1 MKNILMRIKKPKNF
15 YIKTNLLENRYV
27 TDGNIWT
34 VDETI
39 FNEETKLFLVV
50 SVKTKVILGYIQGP
64 NCQNEELIIELYKE
78 ILDEYDFPAGPA
90 FVHSDM
96 EEAYHSEG
104 VRYFLMTRDI
114 FISTTEGR
122 KNQNQLS
129 EGINSRIKYLVA
141 EMLTNNTNAWGYR
154 AFLKSLP
161 PKLRSMKKV
170 SEKCRSKEYRDFL
183 FKSRLFKHQRKEVI
197 QQAILKYNKSN
208 FCKGI
213 TKQEA
218 QYYDTFIETPT
229 IENTQLVESNHIF
242 AQKIKD
248 ENISSIQQ
256 VQSAIHDI
264 LKSSFGSEQKV
275 AQILSLFF
283 QRQDHT
289 DELLKQ
295 GFVALSIQNAD
306 LLENNKELKEE
317 IEAITKQNL
326 EIQKKLDDILKEQA
340 LAQERR
346 EKRKNR
352 KRLPKKEPLTEEI
365 YEFIIERSKLIH
377 RDTYQGARLRL
388 ALAILAVTGVRISE
402 LLPLKIKQI
411 EKLLTHSWIEIDR
424 VKRGPS
430 NHKAFLTGKGRKI
443 MKHRARDYE
452 IIVFSKE
459 DEDHVFTP
467 QYSAD
472 PMNRQAFNTVVNDF
486 LKDCSQQL
494 PEKPNLKSHSFRI
507 GFITKLWKDT
517 HDIEFVRQAI
527 GHAKIDTTSRYVQNL
542 SEEERQQ
549 RMTNIQTTDDL
560 FY

>member
-64 NCQNEELIIELYKE
+64 NCRNEELIIELYKE
-78 ILDEYDFPAGPA
+78 ILNEYDFSAGPA

-129 EGINSRIKYLVA
+129 EGINNRIKYLVA
-141 EMLTNNTNAWGYR
+141 EILTNNTNAWGYK

-161 PKLRSMKKV
+161 NNLRSMNKI
-170 SEKCRSKEYRDFL
+170 SDKCRSKEYRNLL
-183 FKSRLFKHQRKEVI
+183 FKSRLFKTQRKEVI
-197 QQAILKYNKSN
+197 QQAILKYNQSD

-213 TKQEA
+213 TREEA
-218 QYYDTFIETPT
+218 QFYDTFIETPT
-229 IENTQLVESNHIF
+229 IEETQLVKSDHIF
-242 AQKIKD
+242 AQKIKN
-248 ENISSIQQ
+248 ENIASIQQ
-256 VQSAIHDI
+256 VQSAISDI
-264 LKSSFGSEQKV
+264 LQSSVESEEKV
-275 AQILSLFF
+275 TQILSLFF

-289 DELLKQ
+289 DKLLKQ
-295 GFVALSIQNAD
+295 GFVGLSMQLSEENA
-306 LLENNKELKEE
+306 ELK
-317 IEAITKQNL
+317 KDNQKL
-326 EIQKKLDDILKEQA
+326 MKEIQTVTKKLDDILKEQA
-340 LAQERR
+340 LIEERKN
-346 EKRKNR
+346 KRKNR
-352 KRLPKKEPLTEEI
+352 KRLPPKEPLTEEI
-365 YEFIIERSKLIH
+365 YEFLIKRSKLIH

-388 ALAILAVTGVRISE
+388 ALALLAVTGVRISE
-402 LLPLKIKQI
+402 LLSLKVEQLENLFAK
-411 EKLLTHSWIEIDR
+411 SWIAIDR
-424 VKRGPS
+424 MKRGPS
-430 NHKAFLTGKGRKI
+430 SHKAFLTAKGRKI
-443 MKHRARDYE
+443 IKHRASDFE
-452 IIVFSKE
+452 IILFSKE
-459 DEDHVFTP
+459 DDSYIFTP

-472 PMNRQAFNTVVNDF
+472 PMNRQAFNIVVNDF
-486 LKDCSQQL
+486 LKDCSQKL
-494 PEKPNLKSHSFRI
+494 PNKPNLKSHSFRI
-507 GFITKLWKDT
+507 GFITELWRDT
-517 HDIEFVRQAI
+517 GDIEFVRQAI
-527 GHAKIDTTSRYVQNL
+527 GHAKIDTTSRYIHNL

-549 RMTNIQTTDDL
+549 RMTDIQTTDDL